1 MSVGLRSLPAKYRP
15 SIVAVGAVVILPA
28 MAGAAEPGGHTSFG
42 PLLFAL
48 GALVIVAKLAGLLAE
63 RWRQPSV
70 LGELLA
76 GVAIGNVLHYTIT
89 PGAQAVV
96 QSDPVLLFL
105 AELGVLI
112 LLFDVGLETD
122 LRALKRVG
130 VSALLVAVLGIV
142 VPMLLGWATARWLFP
157 EGSALMHLFV
167 GAALSATSV
176 GITAR
181 VLKDLGVMQSRE
193 GQMILGAAIV
203 DDILGLMV
211 LAVVVGLVA
220 ASGGGTSPSAWAV
233 GGIALRGVLFL
244 VLTVGIGHYLSGPLV
259 RLASRSGHGEVMLV
273 IGLGLCFTCAFVA
286 ELVGLADIIGA
297 FAAGLMLDPYGEGVR
312 AREEDATLNQLLHPI
327 SSLFVPLFFVVMGAK
342 VELGSLMSPA
352 ALGFGGVLVVSAI
365 LGKLACALG
374 VVGRDTDRL
383 AVAIGMIPRGE
394 VGLIFAGIG
403 SRTLLDGAPLLSD
416 MQFSAMVLMV
426 LVTTLI
432 APPGLRWAF
441 TKQRA

>member
-1 MSVGLRSLPAKYRP
+1 MAATVAAPGLL
-15 SIVAVGAVVILPA
+15 VL
-28 MAGAAEPGGHTSFG
+28 MGAAEPGAHPSFG

-48 GALVIVAKLAGLLAE
+48 GALVLVAKLAGLLAE

-76 GVAIGNVLHYTIT
+76 GIAVGNVLHYALA
-89 PGAQAVV
+89 PSAQSVV

-122 LRALKRVG
+122 LRALARVG
-130 VSALLVAVLGIV
+130 VSSLLVALIGIGA
-142 VPMLLGWATARWLFP
+142 PMLLGWVTARWLFP
-157 EGSALMHLFV
+157 DGPGLMHLFV

-193 GQMILGAAIV
+193 GQVILGAAII
-203 DDILGLMV
+203 DDVLGLMV

-220 ASGGGTSPSAWAV
+220 TTGGDGAPSAV
-233 GGIALRGVLFL
+233 TIGGIALRAVLFL
-244 VLTVGIGHYLSGPLV
+244 VVTVGIGHYASRPFV
-259 RLASRSGHGEVMLV
+259 RLAARSGHAEIMLV
-273 IGLGLCFTCAFVA
+273 FGLGLCFTCAFAA

-312 AREEDATLNQLLHPI
+312 ARQEDATLNELLHPI
-327 SSLFVPLFFVVMGAK
+327 SALFVPLFFVVMGAK
-342 VELGSLMSPA
+342 VELGSLASPA
-352 ALGFGGVLVVSAI
+352 ALGFGAALIVGAV

-374 VVGRDTDRL
+374 VIGRGTDRL

-403 SRTLLDGAPLLSD
+403 SRVMLGGQPLLSEA
-416 MQFSAMVLMV
+416 QFSAMVLMV
-426 LVTTLI
+426 LVGADDGWRRRRL
-432 APPGLRWAF
+432 P
-441 TKQRA
+441 